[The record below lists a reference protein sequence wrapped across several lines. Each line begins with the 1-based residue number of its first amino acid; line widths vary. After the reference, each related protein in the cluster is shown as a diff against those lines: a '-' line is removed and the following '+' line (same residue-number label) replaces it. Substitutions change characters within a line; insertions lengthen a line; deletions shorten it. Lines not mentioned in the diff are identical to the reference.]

1 MRKLLIL
8 ASVVAMTAPALTVVV
23 TPVEASA
30 SARGCRNTGTA
41 IGGVT
46 GAVVGSNLAS
56 GGGRTGGAV
65 LGGLVGAVAGHE
77 IAKQNC
83 GDDRRV
89 YRAACRNETRYRDHR
104 RYEVRVCQG
113 RDGVW
118 RPV

>member
-8 ASVVAMTAPALTVVV
+8 ASVVAMAAPAVTLTVVP
-23 TPVEASA
+23 TDASA

-56 GGGRTGGAV
+56 GGGRTGGAII
-65 LGGLVGAVAGHE
+65 GGLVGAVAGHE

-83 GDDRRV
+83 GEETR
-89 YRAACRNETRYRDHR
+89 YRAACRTETRYRDHR

-118 RPV
+118 RPA

>member
-8 ASVVAMTAPALTVVV
+8 ASVVAMAAPAVTLTAVP
-23 TPVEASA
+23 TDASA

-56 GGGRTGGAV
+56 GGGRTGGAII
-65 LGGLVGAVAGHE
+65 GGLVGAVAGHE

-83 GDDRRV
+83 SEDTRT
-89 YRAACRNETRYRDHR
+89 YRAACRNETRYRNHR

-118 RPV
+118 RPA